1 MPPTKLPVSKL
12 DPFFSLELIV
22 VVFDTSESA
31 DVVPE
36 LLWLVV
42 IVEVGTMVV
51 VFETLVVLGVDFVVV
66 DATVVVVDV
75 VLGFKVVTVTV
86 MLLEVGGAVDFV
98 AGFEVVVV
106 VFVLETGGPM
116 VLGGCGGF
124 PAGSVWIL
132 EFSGST
138 KVLELADPG
147 ESSPSTAAL
156 SSATTTSSPSASA
169 AQTPRAPGPIVR
181 PRCLRPSAPGAP
193 RSQQSG
199 EERGAGTGRA
209 GLLPCPAAADPAL
222 GSGRRRVEGAPQ
234 SPWVRTPVWGC
245 TCGPPTPGWPPRMM
259 QEKPTSVGPCLVG
272 K

>member
-66 DATVVVVDV
+66 DATVVVDV

-86 MLLEVGGAVDFV
+86 TLLEVGGAVDFV

-138 KVLELADPG
+138 KVLELADP
-147 ESSPSTAAL
+147 SKQSTWQKKRL
-156 SSATTTSSPSASA
+156 IVWLECS
-169 AQTPRAPGPIVR
+169 GP
-181 PRCLRPSAPGAP
+181 
-193 RSQQSG
+193 
-199 EERGAGTGRA
+199 
-209 GLLPCPAAADPAL
+209 
-222 GSGRRRVEGAPQ
+222 
-234 SPWVRTPVWGC
+234 
-245 TCGPPTPGWPPRMM
+245 
-259 QEKPTSVGPCLVG
+259 
-272 K
+272 

>member
-147 ESSPSTAAL
+147 ERKKHCWVSGNLMFGPCHHRHLDLGHQSFARPGQPVSFLPGGLIEELISEGLKAGSIMSCDVGGAL
-156 SSATTTSSPSASA
+156 STVPH
-169 AQTPRAPGPIVR
+169 
-181 PRCLRPSAPGAP
+181 
-193 RSQQSG
+193 
-199 EERGAGTGRA
+199 
-209 GLLPCPAAADPAL
+209 
-222 GSGRRRVEGAPQ
+222 
-234 SPWVRTPVWGC
+234 
-245 TCGPPTPGWPPRMM
+245 M
-259 QEKPTSVGPCLVG
+259 
-272 K
+272 

>member
-42 IVEVGTMVV
+42 IVEVDTRGV

-66 DATVVVVDV
+66 DATVFVVDV
-75 VLGFKVVTVTV
+75 VLGFKVVTLTVTV
-86 MLLEVGGAVDFV
+86 LEVGGAVDFV
-98 AGFEVVVV
+98 VGFVVVV
-106 VFVLETGGPM
+106 VVSVLETGGLTVM
-116 VLGGCGGF
+116 GVCGGF
-124 PAGSVWIL
+124 PAGSVWEL

-138 KVLELADPG
+138 EVLELSDPG

-169 AQTPRAPGPIVR
+169 AQAPRAPGPIVR
-181 PRCLRPSAPGAP
+181 PRCLRPSAPRCAP
-193 RSQQSG
+193 ESAEWEG
-199 EERGAGTGRA
+199 EGGRDWAGRA
-209 GLLPCPAAADPAL
+209 PPLPGSRRSRLRGWKEEGGRSPPCPPPGQDSRL
-222 GSGRRRVEGAPQ
+222 GVHLWCPNSRL
-234 SPWVRTPVWGC
+234 S
-245 TCGPPTPGWPPRMM
+245 
-259 QEKPTSVGPCLVG
+259 S
-272 K
+272 